1 MVTAKELFY
10 EKRGKQ
16 LVKNL
21 QSRHFDACYCADR
34 DAALKMALEWIPE
47 QSLVGWGGT
56 ITAQQIGLLDAVRQG
71 NYRCIDRNNAKTP
84 EEKKQAE
91 IDCLFCDTF
100 ITSANAMSLDGQ
112 MVNIDGIGNRLAA
125 ITYGPKNVLVVVGMN
140 KVMDTV
146 QDAVKRARTIAAP
159 QNQQRFPQNNT
170 PCSVTGSCSDC
181 KSQCSICNEI
191 LITRLCKPAGRI
203 RFIVIGED
211 LGL

>member
-1 MVTAKELFY
+1 
-10 EKRGKQ
+10 
-16 LVKNL
+16 
-21 QSRHFDACYCADR
+21 
-34 DAALKMALEWIPE
+34 
-47 QSLVGWGGT
+47 
-56 ITAQQIGLLDAVRQG
+56 
-71 NYRCIDRNNAKTP
+71 
-84 EEKKQAE
+84 
-91 IDCLFCDTF
+91 
-100 ITSANAMSLDGQ
+100 MSLDGQ